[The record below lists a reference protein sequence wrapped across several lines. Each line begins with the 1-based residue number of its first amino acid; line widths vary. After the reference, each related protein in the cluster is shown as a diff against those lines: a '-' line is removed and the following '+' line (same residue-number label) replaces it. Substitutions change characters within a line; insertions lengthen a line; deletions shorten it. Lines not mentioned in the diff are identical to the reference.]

1 MVKEKESS
9 QLIGEEPV
17 PYDAELREREGEVVL
32 GRMDPT
38 GINFMKPHFGHEVF

>member
-17 PYDAELREREGEVVL
+17 LYDAELREREGEVVL
-32 GRMDPT
+32 GRVDPAE
-38 GINFMKPHFGHEVF
+38 INFMKLPFG